1 MAKRSFPVRVRLV
14 LGGIALVVSLWLG
27 GTAATVHA
35 ATCTGSDDCH
45 ACKNCKYCQ
54 HCAKLGGTCS
64 VCRGK
69 ARS

>member
-1 MAKRSFPVRVRLV
+1 MAKRSFPEGVGLG
-14 LGGIALVVSLWLG
+14 LGGIALVVALWLG
-27 GTAATVHA
+27 STAGIVHA

-64 VCRGK
+64 VCRGEK
-69 ARS
+69 